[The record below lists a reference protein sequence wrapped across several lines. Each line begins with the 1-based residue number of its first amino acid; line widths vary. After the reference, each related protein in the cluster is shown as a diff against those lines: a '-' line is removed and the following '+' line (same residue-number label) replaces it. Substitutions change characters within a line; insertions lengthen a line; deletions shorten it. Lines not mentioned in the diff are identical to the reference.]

1 MKLRIERW
9 LRHSNGP
16 LVTALT
22 EHESILDQL
31 ATAQELRVKSAN
43 EVVVAMKLIA
53 GTAARI
59 IHCPLPC
66 LNLRFSRLVSGGPQ
80 RILNRSRE
88 SARS

>member
-43 EVVVAMKLIA
+43 EVVATMKLIA
-53 GTAARI
+53 GTAAHAR
-59 IHCPLPC
+59 PLPPTMSQPSIFQTR
-66 LNLRFSRLVSGGPQ
+66 LRRAATHF
-80 RILNRSRE
+80 
-88 SARS
+88 